1 MPIWNFP
8 RGDTRVSDAER
19 DRQLGLRGGTL
30 RGLGVTGG
38 VIAAAGIVLA
48 GTFAALTQIPQ
59 VDITEVGT
67 AVALG
72 VLLDT
77 LVARTVLANPH
88 RMRVIGA
95 LTEKRNYVSRL
106 ARDLGI
112 SRALLQV
119 HLRKLEAAGLVSASV
134 EVSPNGKAM
143 KFYEVTPFAVHLT
156 PETTQDRGAGT
167 EHGKR
172 PRSGAAMKSRTAKET
187 AIICA
192 AAVVAIALLTIPF
205 ELRSTGP
212 NGAMT
217 NNSRYLV
224 WIAVAGVIA
233 LGMVLAYRYLTT
245 RKRAQIELTG
255 GEQYRQLAE
264 EYRRLA
270 DLAITAQEHTDLKLG
285 DVSAHLD
292 YLREQNE
299 SLQKIL
305 KEVE

>member
-1 MPIWNFP
+1 
-8 RGDTRVSDAER
+8 
-19 DRQLGLRGGTL
+19 
-30 RGLGVTGG
+30 
-38 VIAAAGIVLA
+38 
-48 GTFAALTQIPQ
+48 
-59 VDITEVGT
+59 
-67 AVALG
+67 
-72 VLLDT
+72 
-77 LVARTVLANPH
+77 
-88 RMRVIGA
+88 
-95 LTEKRNYVSRL
+95 
-106 ARDLGI
+106 
-112 SRALLQV
+112 
-119 HLRKLEAAGLVSASV
+119 
-134 EVSPNGKAM
+134 M
-143 KFYEVTPFAVHLT
+143 KP
-156 PETTQDRGAGT
+156 
-167 EHGKR
+167 
-172 PRSGAAMKSRTAKET
+172 RTAKET

-192 AAVVAIALLTIPF
+192 AAVAAIALLTIPF

-233 LGMVLAYRYLTT
+233 LGMVLGYRYLTT

-255 GEQYRQLAE
+255 GEQYRQLAQ

-285 DVSAHLD
+285 EVSAQLD